1 MRRTAVLAFALLFCA
16 SLSGRAQ
23 VTTGTIAGT
32 VSDPTGAVLPGA
44 KITILNEDTGIIR
57 SEQSDAGGRYSA
69 PSLSVGKY
77 KVTATAEGFQS
88 QVRSGIELTVGRNA
102 VVDFQMAVGAVTET
116 VEVNGEAPL
125 VETTQSSV
133 STLVDSKTINELPL
147 NGRNV
152 SDLVLLQAGAAKLEV
167 AATAVHRGYGTQISI
182 SGARTD
188 DNLFLLDGTDM
199 SDYQNNSPSGPNG
212 IMYGSESTREF
223 QVLTSNMSAL
233 YGRAMG
239 GVLNAVSKSG
249 TNDLHGDA
257 FESLRNSDTDARN
270 FFDGATTPP
279 FRRNQFA
286 GSLGGPVIRD
296 KTFFHLSYEGL
307 RSFQS
312 TTDRPSVPGVNL
324 RQGIFPDGHRD
335 QISPIAASIIPFWP
349 LPTPGGRTF
358 SDGTADYITSPATI
372 VDTDYFQT
380 RLDHQISDKDSMF
393 GRFTFMDQNQT
404 ANSDTPGYATQ
415 VPNGS
420 RFFTLSETRILS
432 PRDLNSFRISF
443 NRNTL
448 SQTQVAPNIPPLQFF
463 ADSPFPGNFSVT
475 GIGLG
480 FSIGLFG
487 PNFWANTNRYEAID
501 DVTLTRGNHSI
512 HIGGSYQRAQENQN
526 FENIPN
532 GQYSFNNWDGFLLD
546 QTSALGAFRGT
557 PLSNTDT
564 IRGFRINYFSA
575 YVQDDWRLRSN
586 LTLNLGVRYD
596 FNGVPGEVNGK
607 ISNFRTTVSG
617 GDLAATGHYVLG
629 DPLWQNPT
637 KKNFEPRLGFVWDP
651 FQKGKTSVRGGVG
664 LFYGRLDARQYW
676 GNRDGFIAKGYS
688 VNNPTNFPNGA
699 AEIQASGLTT
709 QVFDTNY
716 HLHTPHDWQW
726 TMDIQQQLS
735 PSTVLTV
742 GYTGNRG
749 IDLIGI
755 ANFNAPQTAYI
766 NGVLTAPAN
775 GTVRNPTLATIDYTT
790 SQGDSWYNGMTADLR
805 RRLAAGWQFQFA
817 YTWSKSISTA
827 DQTSRAQLASNRVSG
842 YFLDPAHIDAD
853 KSLSPWDARHVVK
866 FNSVYALPLGKGS
879 HWLNHGGVT
888 SAIVGGW
895 QLSGILTIK
904 TGSPFTYTDTI
915 NRTLSGMSFQEA
927 RPNAKPGNPAGGVI
941 CGTPDQSK
949 NGQPCRS
956 YFDPNSFLFP
966 GTFQLGNIGRLTGI
980 APGLVTVDASLQKA
994 FPLTERVNLQ
1004 FRADAFNIANKA
1016 NFGIPIATVFGTNG
1030 LPLGT
1035 SGVITSTASSPGTSI
1050 PSRQFQF
1057 NLKLI
1062 F

>member
-1 MRRTAVLAFALLFCA
+1 MRRSAVLTVALLFCA
-16 SLSGRAQ
+16 ALASRAQ

-32 VSDPTGAVLPGA
+32 VSDATGAVLPGA
-44 KITILNEDTGIIR
+44 KVVILNEDTGIAR
-57 SEQSDAGGRYSA
+57 SVQSDAGGRYSA

-77 KVTATAEGFQS
+77 KVTVNAEGFQTE
-88 QVRSGIELTVGRNA
+88 VHTGIELTVGRNA
-102 VVDFQMAVGAVTET
+102 VVDFQLSVGAVTQT
-116 VEVNGEAPL
+116 VEVSGEAPL
-125 VETTQSSV
+125 VETSQSSV
-133 STLVDSKTINELPL
+133 STLVDAKTINELPL

-152 SDLVLLQAGAAKLEV
+152 SDLVLLQAGAEKLEV
-167 AATAVHRGYGTQISI
+167 AATAVHRGFGTQISI

-223 QVLTSNMSAL
+223 QVLTSNMSAQ

-239 GVLNAVSKSG
+239 GVFNSVSKSG
-249 TNDLHGDA
+249 TNEFHGDA
-257 FESLRNSDTDARN
+257 FESLRNSATDARS
-270 FFDGATTPP
+270 FFDGTTVPP

-286 GSLGGPVIRD
+286 GSLGGPIIRD

-307 RSFQS
+307 RSSQS
-312 TTDRPSVPGVNL
+312 ITARPSVPGVGL

-358 SDGTADYITSPATI
+358 PDGTADYIYSPVT
-372 VDTDYFQT
+372 VVNTDYFQT
-380 RLDHQISDKDSMF
+380 RMDHQLSDKDSLF
-393 GRFTFMDQNQT
+393 VRFTFMDQSQNAQSNT
-404 ANSDTPGYATQ
+404 SPPGYATN

-432 PRDLNSFRISF
+432 PRDLNSFRVAF

-448 SQTQVAPNIPPLQFF
+448 SQTQAALTIPPLQFF

-475 GIGLG
+475 GIGVN
-480 FSIGLFG
+480 FTIGLFG
-487 PNFWANTNRYEAID
+487 PDFWANTNRYEFID

-512 HIGGSYQRAQENQN
+512 HVGGNYQRAQENQN

-532 GQYSFNNWDGFLLD
+532 GQYSFTSWEGFLLN
-546 QTSALGAFRGT
+546 QTSALGPFRGT

-575 YVQDDWRLRSN
+575 YFQDDWRIRPN

-596 FNGVPGEVNGK
+596 FNGVPSEVNGK
-607 ISNFRTTVSG
+607 LSNFRTKIPG
-617 GDLAATGHYVLG
+617 GDLAATGQYVLG
-629 DPLWQNPT
+629 NPLWQNPST
-637 KKNFEPRLGFVWDP
+637 KDFAPRAGFVWAP
-651 FQKGKTSVRGGVG
+651 FKSQSTSVRGGIG

-688 VNNPTNFPNGA
+688 VNTPTHFPNA
-699 AEIQASGLTT
+699 ALDIQSSGQTT
-709 QVFDTNY
+709 QVFNTNFNI
-716 HLHTPHDWQW
+716 HMPHDWQW
-726 TMDIQQQLS
+726 SLNIQRQLS
-735 PSTVLTV
+735 SSTVLTL

-755 ANFNAPQTAYI
+755 ANFLAPETTFI

-790 SQGDSWYNGMTADLR
+790 SQGDSWFNGLTVDLR
-805 RRLAAGWQFQFA
+805 RRLAAGWQFQLA
-817 YTWSKSISTA
+817 YTWSKAISTA
-827 DQTSRAQLASNRVSG
+827 DQTSRAQLSSNRVTG

-853 KSLSPWDARHVVK
+853 KSLSPWDARQVVK
-866 FNSVYALPLGKGS
+866 FNSVYVLPFGS
-879 HWLNHGGVT
+879 GGHWLNHGGIT

-895 QLSGILTIK
+895 QLSGILTLK
-904 TGSPFTYTDTI
+904 SGSPYTYEDTV

-927 RPNAKPGNPAGGVI
+927 RPNAKPGSPVGGVI
-941 CGTPDQSK
+941 CGAPDQSK
-949 NGQPCRS
+949 NGQPCRT

-966 GTFQLGNIGRLTGI
+966 GTLQLGNIGRLTGI
-980 APGLVTVDASLQKA
+980 APGIATLDASLQKT
-994 FPLTERVNLQ
+994 FTLRERLSLQ
-1004 FRADAFNIANKA
+1004 FRADAFNISNRPG
-1016 NFGIPIATVFGTNG
+1016 FGLPGRVVFGTTG
-1030 LPLGT
+1030 APQAT
-1035 SGVITSTASSPGTSI
+1035 AGVISTVSVPG
-1050 PSRQFQF
+1050 REFQF
-1057 NLKLI
+1057 NVKLT